1 MKSVTIFLLLFVSL
15 VASAEIDYM
24 EVARS
29 RMYRG
34 GPDES
39 DLKVQTVLYQAPSKK
54 KKVQKLEEPS
64 EGF

>member
-1 MKSVTIFLLLFVSL
+1 MKTVLFASILFSL
-15 VASAEIDYM
+15 NAFAADYM
-24 EVARS
+24 EMARTRS
-29 RMYRG
+29 YKG

-39 DLKVQTVLYQAPSKK
+39 DLKVQAVLYQAPNKK